1 MRALGLVEVYGYIAA
16 IEAADSALK
25 AANVELLDIE
35 KVKGGIV
42 TVQLIGD
49 VGAIKAAVEAANES
63 ASRIGTVLSN
73 HVIPRVDDDL
83 IGKIIKLNKVEEIE
97 AKEINEVKEI
107 NETDEVKLVDEVEV
121 VNEISEV
128 NELEEVDEN
137 LENDICEEETEQ
149 ITDDINIEKELTKAK
164 LLEMNTKQLR
174 NLLRKLDKD
183 ILWKDIN
190 ALKKNEIIDKL
201 INITTGG
208 EDR

>member
-83 IGKIIKLNKVEEIE
+83 IGKIIKLNKVEETE
-97 AKEINEVKEI
+97 GKEI